1 MAATRHLGLGVI
13 ETRWFDERHHTVRP
27 LFEFLSYA
35 LKDRSDAFTYERFV
49 GASSFRE
56 AVRFMMGGGDI
67 EYLYVAAHG
76 EFDKI
81 EAPNGSGMSR
91 TFLRN
96 TICEINRKRRRLKGV
111 LFGSCKFGDAHN
123 LVEVLRPSKIRG
135 ETVSNRMIWA
145 GGYNEEIEYTRSSLF
160 DISFY
165 DLFFRTNGGNE
176 IKRLEKTV
184 DYLKNTLPG
193 LAESLSLCI
202 LVRISNKRY
211 RDLIKDEDIYD

>member
-1 MAATRHLGLGVI
+1 LAATRHLGLGVI

-76 EFDKI
+76 TFGKI
-81 EAPNGSGMSR
+81 EAPNGSGLSR

-96 TICEINRKRRRLKGV
+96 TICEVNRRRRRLKGV

-135 ETVSNRMIWA
+135 ETVSNRLVWA
-145 GGYNEEIEYTRSSLF
+145 GGYNQEIEYTRSSLF

-176 IKRLEKTV
+176 IKRLEKTI
-184 DYLKNTLPG
+184 DYMKTNLPG
-193 LAESLSLCI
+193 LAESLSLCM
-202 LVRISNKRY
+202 LVRISNRRY